1 MMCLML
7 AGLEMTTGLVP
18 AAYAS
23 GPGGNVSDPVVRAVD
38 IAKPAVVRI
47 FTLVVSQLTVTF
59 ANGNTV
65 TFPQTPQDGFNG
77 YPLQLSGSGAF
88 ISAHG
93 DILTA
98 DHVINPVQDDK
109 TAMDQFLDQTA
120 SQDVANF
127 INRNSQQQVTP
138 DQVTQELVS
147 GQLRSTPI
155 YQKPQSQVF
164 RSTDYS
170 GPISA
175 TSFQQLPA
183 SQFANVDQIKASSPF
198 SQFDTAIIHVSTMN
212 DMPML
217 QLGDS
222 STVQTQDQLTIIGFP
237 GNGDVNNSPNDILTS
252 SINVIQVSSIKTT
265 PSGAPLIQVGG
276 NVEQGDSGGPAL
288 DSTGQI
294 VGIVS
299 FGTSTTGGGTSFLRA
314 SSSAKQMIQQAGID
328 ITSSPF
334 QKAWKQA
341 FTDYSSTAAGH
352 WHQSVQEFQQLADQ
366 YPQFKA
372 VTPFLQYATQQAQ
385 NEPQTSTTQ
394 RNNNQ
399 AAGSPGG
406 LNPVMI
412 IILGLVLLVI
422 VVFGGSFLVSRSR
435 QQKLA
440 LSNGAASPTM
450 PPSYF
455 GTPGQSY
462 GTLPANAPGMAQPG
476 APVPQTPAYPGQTA
490 FAQFGQAPTQMP
502 SPAPQPAYRPQ
513 PSAPQ
518 PAFWPQQPAQ
528 SAVNNSM
535 TAFGAPAAPGA
546 LPATPQPQPSDST
559 RVASPGTALPQWRI
573 WPCGH
578 TNRFDSSFCGT
589 CGESAPPAPLV
600 RRPEQ

>member
-1 MMCLML
+1 ML
-7 AGLEMTTGLVP
+7 AGLEMMTGLVP

-47 FTLVVSQLTVTF
+47 FTLVVSQLSVTF
-59 ANGNTV
+59 ADGNTV
-65 TFPQTPQDGFNG
+65 TFPQTPQEGFNG

-93 DILTA
+93 DVLTA
-98 DHVINPVQDDK
+98 DHVINPIQDDK
-109 TAMDQFLDQTA
+109 TGMDQFLDQTA
-120 SQDVANF
+120 APDIANF
-127 INRNSQQQVTP
+127 LNQRSQQQVTA
-138 DQVTQELVS
+138 DQITQELIS
-147 GQLRSTPI
+147 GQLRSNPL

-170 GPISA
+170 GAISA
-175 TSFQQLPA
+175 ASFQQLPA
-183 SQFANVDQIKASSPF
+183 NQFANVDQIKASSPF

-237 GNGDVNNSPNDILTS
+237 GNGDVNNRPNDILTS
-252 SINVIQVSSIKTT
+252 SINLINVSSIKTT

-314 SSSAKQMIQQAGID
+314 SSSAKQMIQQAGIN
-328 ITSSPF
+328 ITPSPF
-334 QKAWKQA
+334 QKAWQQA
-341 FTDYSSTAAGH
+341 FTDYSSGAAGH
-352 WHQSVQEFQQLADQ
+352 WHRSVQELQQLSDQ

-372 VTPFLQYATQQAQ
+372 ITPFLQYATQQAQ
-385 NEPQTSTTQ
+385 NEPQTSAQ
-394 RNNNQ
+394 SNNNQ
-399 AAGSPGG
+399 AVGASGG
-406 LNPVMI
+406 LSPTLLLI
-412 IILGLVLLVI
+412 IGLVVLVI
-422 VVFGGSFLVSRSR
+422 VVFGGSIFISRSR
-435 QQKLA
+435 QHKLA
-440 LSNGAASPTM
+440 LSNGAAAPGL

-455 GTPGQSY
+455 GAQGQSY
-462 GTLPANAPGMAQPG
+462 GTLPANAPGMVQPQLG
-476 APVPQTPAYPGQTA
+476 GPLPQTPTYPNQSA
-490 FAQFGQAPTQMP
+490 FAQFGQNPTQMP
-502 SPAPQPAYRPQ
+502 SPVPQPGYRPQ
-513 PSAPQ
+513 PPVAAPQ
-518 PAFWPQQPAQ
+518 SAYWQQPPAQ
-528 SAVNNSM
+528 AAVNGM
-535 TAFGAPAAPGA
+535 AAFGAPTTPGA
-546 LPATPQPQPSDST
+546 LPATPQPSDATS
-559 RVASPGTALPQWRI
+559 VARAAGASSLPQWRI

-578 TNRFDSSFCGT
+578 TNRFDASFCGT